1 MKRWFAFFMSF
12 VLICTAISAPT
23 VCAEETE
30 ADSPLVSAKS
40 AVLIDAQSGMVLYEK
55 NPHEP
60 LPPASITKVMTL
72 LLVAEAIENNELAL
86 TDMVK
91 ASAHAVSM
99 GGSQIWLK
107 ENEEMTV
114 DDLLKAT
121 AIGSAN
127 DASMALAEHVAGT
140 EEAFVALMNKRAKEL
155 GMNNTVFKNPTGLDA
170 DGHVSTAYDI
180 ALMSKELLTH
190 ETVTPYLSVWMDTLR
205 GGQTQLV
212 NTNKLVRFYNGCI
225 GVKTGTTDGAGSCL
239 SAAAVR
245 NDVSLISVVMGCAT
259 SAERFDSA
267 RALLNYGFA
276 SFVRYTPA
284 TTTDT
289 LPALP
294 VIHGTSE
301 SVSLSVDS
309 SAFLIQ
315 KADQE
320 AVTESVSLPESI
332 NAPVKQGQ
340 EVGTLTITAGKI
352 TQTIPICASADVPK
366 MGLWSAICLMFSR
379 VFAFR

>member
-1 MKRWFAFFMSF
+1 MKRWLAFLMSLLLVSSVF
-12 VLICTAISAPT
+12 SQT
-23 VCAEETE
+23 VCAAEEAGTE
-30 ADSPLVSAKS
+30 ELLISAKS
-40 AVLIDAQSGMVLYEK
+40 AVLIDAKSGMVLYEK
-55 NPHEP
+55 NAHEP

-72 LLVAEAIENNELAL
+72 LLVAEAIDNGELSL
-86 TDMVK
+86 TDTVK

-114 DDLLKAT
+114 EDLVKAT

-127 DASMALAEHVAGT
+127 DASMALAEHLAGT
-140 EEAFVALMNKRAKEL
+140 EEAFVAQMNERAKEL
-155 GMNNTVFKNPTGLDA
+155 GMENTVFQNPTGLDA

-190 ETVTPYLSVWMDTLR
+190 ECVTPYLSIWMDTLR

-245 NDVSLISVVMGCAT
+245 NDISLISVVIGCST

-267 RALLNYGFA
+267 RALLNFGFA
-276 SFVRYTPA
+276 SFVNYTP
-284 TTTDT
+284 TTTAESLGT
-289 LPALP
+289 IP
-294 VIHGTSE
+294 VVHGTSE
-301 SVSLSVDS
+301 SVSLFMDVST
-309 SAFLIQ
+309 FLI
-315 KADQE
+315 KKTDQE
-320 AVTESVSLPESI
+320 SVTETVSLPETI
-332 NAPVKQGQ
+332 DAPVKKGQ
-340 EVGTLTITAGKI
+340 ELGTLTITAGSI
-352 TQTIPICASADVPK
+352 TQKVPIVAAGDVPK
-366 MGLWSAICLMFSR
+366 MGLWSAICLLFSR
-379 VFAFR
+379 TFAFR

>member
-1 MKRWFAFFMSF
+1 MKRWLAFFMILMFTFAPLSRF
-12 VLICTAISAPT
+12 IVHAEGTEENNPLI
-23 VCAEETE
+23 
-30 ADSPLVSAKS
+30 SAKS
-40 AVLIDAQSGMVLYEK
+40 AVLIDTQSGMVLYEK

-72 LLVAEAIENNELAL
+72 LLVAEAIERDELAL
-86 TDMVK
+86 TDTVK

-127 DASMALAEHVAGT
+127 DASMALAEHVSGT
-140 EEAFVALMNKRAKEL
+140 EEAFVEQMNRRAKEL
-155 GMNNTVFKNPTGLDA
+155 GMNNTVFKNPTGLDV

-225 GVKTGTTDGAGSCL
+225 GVKTGTTNGAGSCL

-245 NDVSLISVVMGCAT
+245 NDISLISVVMGCTT

-267 RALLNYGFA
+267 RALLNSGFA
-276 SFVRYTPA
+276 SFIRYTPD
-284 TTTDT
+284 TTADK

-294 VIHGTSE
+294 VLHGTSE
-301 SVSLSVDS
+301 SVPLSVDT
-309 SAFLIQ
+309 SAFLIR
-315 KADQE
+315 KSDQE
-320 AVTESVSLPESI
+320 TVTESVSLPDSVV
-332 NAPVKQGQ
+332 APIKKGQ
-340 EVGTLTITAGKI
+340 EVGTLTITAGEIK
-352 TQTIPICASADVPK
+352 QTIPICASADIPK

-379 VFAFR
+379 TFAFR